1 MNTARPI
8 HPGEILREEFL
19 APRDLSVRAL
29 AIALQVPAPHI
40 NDLVHEKRG
49 LAPDIAQRLASYFDT
64 APQFWINLQASYD
77 TRLARQKSKG
87 RIAK

>member
-1 MNTARPI
+1 MNTTRLV

-19 APRDLSVRAL
+19 APLDLSARAL
-29 AIALQVPAPHI
+29 AIALQVPALHI

-49 LAPDIAQRLASYFDT
+49 LAPDIAQRLACYFDT
-64 APQFWINLQASYD
+64 APQFWTNLQASYD
-77 TRLARQKSKG
+77 TKLAGRNSKG